1 MEQHNFRKAFLSGVI
16 GIPQKGFFRKQ
27 FGSVSVAAILGMSV
41 LSAYPAQSETLKE
54 ALALAYTNSPVLQ
67 SARAQLRSVD
77 EGRASA
83 LSAWRPTIRLSASSG
98 LKVTNSESNGVE
110 NYSKTYPTGATLTIE
125 ESLYEGGK
133 KFAALEKAENQIK
146 AQRATL
152 VETEQDLLLS
162 AAQSYLDVV
171 RDIAILELSINNENV
186 LRSQLA
192 ATEDRFQVGEETRTD
207 VAQSR
212 SRLAQAISKRVEAE
226 GNLSTSQ
233 ATYQRIIGQMPQ
245 SLNSAVDLPDLP
257 NSLEMA
263 QEEALKSNPLV
274 IRRGFAEKVAENAI
288 EEAEANLLPR
298 VSLRGEASTSFSFDD
313 GDSKSQ
319 DLSLTGQLVIPI
331 YQTGAEYSNIRSAKQ
346 VRQQRR
352 GEWEESR
359 RLVIERGTRAW
370 EQLMSTRARIEAL
383 ETSVQ
388 ASEIALEGVRQE
400 NQVGSRTTLD
410 VLDAEQ
416 ELLDTKVSLV
426 SAQRDELVA
435 SFQLLQA
442 TGRLTAQNLGLD
454 VEIYDPMAHYDDVR
468 GKWIGVGSDE

>member
-1 MEQHNFRKAFLSGVI
+1 MTQPFLYKSHDSQVEI
-16 GIPQKGFFRKQ
+16 KKVCKR
-27 FGSVSVAAILGMSV
+27 SAIS
-41 LSAYPAQSETLKE
+41 
-54 ALALAYTNSPVLQ
+54 ALALLFLVSPLGLKLSHAESLQEALSLAYMGSPVLDA
-67 SARAQLRSVD
+67 ARAQLRSID

-83 LSAWRPTIRLSASSG
+83 ISAWRPTIRVSANSG
-98 LKVTNSESNGVE
+98 LKVTNSETNGIGT
-110 NYSKTYPTGATLTIE
+110 YSKTYPTGATLTIE

-152 VETEQDLLLS
+152 IETEQDLLLS
-162 AAQSYLDVV
+162 AAQAYVDVV
-171 RDIAILELSINNENV
+171 RDSAILELSISNEAV

-212 SRLAQAISKRVEAE
+212 SRLAQTISNRVDAE
-226 GNLSTSQ
+226 GDLSTSQ
-233 ATYQRIIGQMPQ
+233 ATYKRIIGQ
-245 SLNSAVDLPDLP
+245 LPTALTSVVELP
-257 NSLEMA
+257 ELPETLEMA
-263 QEEALKSNPLV
+263 QTEALQNNPLV
-274 IRRGFAEKVAENAI
+274 VRRGFAEKVAENAI

-298 VSLRGEASTSFSFDD
+298 VSLKGEASTSFGFGETDQ
-313 GDSKSQ
+313 KTQ

-352 GEWEESR
+352 GEWEEAR
-359 RLVIERGTRAW
+359 RLVVERGTRSW
-370 EQLMSTRARIEAL
+370 EQLMSTRARIQAL
-383 ETSVQ
+383 QTSIQ
-388 ASEIALEGVRQE
+388 ASEIALEGVKQE

-416 ELLDTKVSLV
+416 ELLDAKVSLV
-426 SAQRDELVA
+426 TAQRDELVA

-442 TGRLTAQNLGLD
+442 TGRLTAQKLGLN
-454 VEIYDPMAHYDDVR
+454 VELYDPTQHYDDVR
-468 GKWIGVGSDE
+468 GKWIGVGDSDSE